1 MKSYSS
7 SDVIK
12 FLKADGWFQDRV
24 RGDHY
29 QFKHA
34 TKKGTVTVQHPK
46 KDLPVGVLKSI
57 ERQAGI
63 SFQ

>member
-12 FLKADGWFQDRV
+12 LMKAAGWYLDRV

-34 TKKGTVTVQHPK
+34 GKKGTVTVQHPK